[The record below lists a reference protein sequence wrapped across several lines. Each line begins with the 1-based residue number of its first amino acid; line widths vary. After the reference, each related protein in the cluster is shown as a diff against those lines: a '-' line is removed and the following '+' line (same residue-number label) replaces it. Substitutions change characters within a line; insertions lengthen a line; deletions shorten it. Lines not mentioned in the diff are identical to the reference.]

1 MRPTISRNRR
11 RSIFAVALLFTML
24 FQAPLSFACGPFSIE
39 AIFTFTKHPEYPLE
53 RFAAGDI
60 GIVRPSYAR
69 SYLYV
74 AYQYLNGGNFNQA
87 EQHALVDLWKDR
99 LENRGTSGEENW
111 IQPWLTAR
119 KKALPGAAPT
129 IDVYR
134 RREKPNDYDSYL
146 NCHQDAFENAIA
158 ALENRAK
165 ILGLENPALKQWVET
180 QDQVFAN
187 CSEGQH
193 IPDALPADVDGVLR
207 SDRDYQ
213 IASANF
219 YAGNFDV
226 AKSQFEGIAVQA
238 KSPWRT
244 TAPYLVAR
252 TLIRK
257 ASLGPPETKDAS
269 LAQAEDRL
277 NKIIQTPELNSTHD
291 AARRLL
297 NIVRI
302 RLHPEE
308 KMHELGLSLASKNGT
323 GNLKQDLWDY
333 TILLDLLADNGEAH
347 HRSFQPSVDLHGD
360 DLTDWITTFQ
370 SDKPETLDYSLS
382 RWQATSSV
390 PWLIA
395 ALSKIEPKHAKAAM
409 LQDAAARVPSSSPAF
424 ATASFLGVRLHI
436 VAGRFAQARTKLDD
450 LLNKDSSRFNLSA
463 LNELKAQRML
473 VASNL
478 DDFLTFAQR
487 MPAGFAWDESDR
499 QIPVDESEMAEEGKA
514 REAKP
519 LFDSDAGE
527 IINHKMPLTLLNQ
540 AAGNTRLSG
549 NLRRDLTQAVWLR
562 AVLLGD
568 ARTADAL
575 APSLKIM
582 VPELTP
588 LLNEYVG
595 ASEPGAKRFAA
606 IYAWLKFPGLEPV
619 IDTGVGR
626 GTPLNERD
634 SYRDNWWCSAAV
646 STPEPA
652 ETDENKK
659 SADAKPS
666 NKPTPVFLTDVQ
678 RATADKEY
686 AALVA
691 LGVTPNYLCRQVI
704 EWATKN
710 PNDPRVPEALHLA
723 VSTTRYGC
731 TDKQTGRWSKAAYD
745 FLHRRYPN
753 NTWTKQ
759 TPYWFKE

>member
-1 MRPTISRNRR
+1 MRPKKKRYWRK
-11 RSIFAVALLFTML
+11 SIFAVALLVAML
-24 FQAPLSFACGPFSIE
+24 FQAPLAFACGPFSIE
-39 AIFTFTKHPEYPLE
+39 AVFTFTKHPEYPLE
-53 RFAAGDI
+53 KFAAGEI
-60 GIVRPSYAR
+60 GILRPSYAR

-74 AYQYLNGGNFNQA
+74 AYRYFSDGNFNPA
-87 EQHALVDLWKDR
+87 EQQALDDLWKDR

-119 KKALPGAAPT
+119 QKVVPGTSPK

-158 ALENRAK
+158 TLENRSK
-165 ILGLENPALKQWVET
+165 TLGSEGPALKEWVEA

-193 IPDALPADVDGVLR
+193 IPDALPFDADGGLR
-207 SDRDYQ
+207 FDRDYQ

-219 YAGNFDV
+219 YAGNFDI
-226 AKSQFEGIAVQA
+226 AKSQFEAIAVQA
-238 KSPWRT
+238 KSPWRAM
-244 TAPYLVAR
+244 APYLVAR

-257 ASLGPPETKDAS
+257 ASLGPAETKDAS

-277 NKIIQTPELNSTHD
+277 NKILETPELNSTHE

-308 KMHELGLSLASKNGT
+308 KLRELGLSLASKKT
-323 GNLKQDLWDY
+323 SENLKQDLWDY
-333 TILLDLLADNGEAH
+333 TVLLDLFAGDGEAH
-347 HRSFQPSVDLHGD
+347 HRSAQPSADLHGD

-370 SDKPETLDYSLS
+370 SDKPDTLDYSLS

-409 LQDAAARVPSSSPAF
+409 LQAAAAKIPSSSPAF
-424 ATASFLGVRLHI
+424 GSASFFSIRLDI
-436 VAGRFAQARTKLDD
+436 VAGRSAQARTKLDD
-450 LLNKDSSRFNLSA
+450 LLNKHQSRFNLSA
-463 LNELKAQRML
+463 LNLLKEQRTL
-473 VASNL
+473 VTTSL

-499 QIPVDESEMAEEGKA
+499 EIPVDESEMGEEGKPH
-514 REAKP
+514 EAKP
-519 LFDSDAGE
+519 LFDSDAGS
-527 IINHKMPLTLLNQ
+527 ILNQRMPLALLSQ
-540 AAGNTRLSG
+540 ATGNNRLPIH
-549 NLRRDLTQAVWLR
+549 LRRDLTQAVWLR
-562 AVLLGD
+562 SVLLGD
-568 ARTADAL
+568 ARTANAL
-575 APSLKIM
+575 VPTLKVM

-588 LLNEYVG
+588 LLNEYAG

-634 SYRDNWWCSAAV
+634 SYRDNWWCSAVMVA
-646 STPEPA
+646 
-652 ETDENKK
+652 TDETEENQK
-659 SADAKPS
+659 AAGAKAS
-666 NKPTPVFLTDVQ
+666 DKPTPAFLTAAE
-678 RATADKEY
+678 RAAADKEY
-686 AALVA
+686 AALTA
-691 LGVTPNYLCRQVI
+691 LGAAPNYLCRQVI

-710 PNDPRVPEALHLA
+710 PTDPRVPEALHLA
-723 VSTTRYGC
+723 VITTRYGC
-731 TDKQTGRWSKAAYD
+731 TDKQTGRWSKAAHD

-753 NTWTKQ
+753 NTWAKQ

>member
-1 MRPTISRNRR
+1 MRPKMNRNCR
-11 RSIFAVALLFTML
+11 RSIFAIALLVTLL

-39 AIFTFTKHPEYPLE
+39 AVFTFTKHPEYPLE
-53 RFAAGDI
+53 KFAAGEI

-74 AYQYLNGGNFNQA
+74 AYQYFNGGDFKPA
-87 EQHALVDLWKDR
+87 EQQALVDLWKDR

-111 IQPWLTAR
+111 IKPWVTAR
-119 KKALPGAAPT
+119 QKALPGTSPT

-146 NCHQDAFENAIA
+146 NCHEDAFENAIA
-158 ALENRAK
+158 TLENRART
-165 ILGLENPALKQWVET
+165 LGLENPALKQWVEA

-193 IPDALPADVDGVLR
+193 IPDALPADADGGLR
-207 SDRDYQ
+207 FDRDYQ

-219 YAGNFDV
+219 YAGNFDL

-238 KSPWRT
+238 KSAWRT

-257 ASLGPPETKDAS
+257 ASLGPPETKDDS

-277 NKIIQTPELNSTHD
+277 NKILQTPELSSTHN
-291 AARRLL
+291 AAKRLL

-308 KMHELGLSLASKNGT
+308 KLRELGVLLTGKNLSD
-323 GNLKQDLWDY
+323 NLKQDLWDY
-333 TILLDLLADNGEAH
+333 TILLDLFADDGEAH
-347 HRSFQPSVDLHGD
+347 HRSAQPSADLHGD

-390 PWLIA
+390 HWLIA
-395 ALSKIEPKHAKAAM
+395 SLSKIEPRHAKAAL
-409 LQDAAARVPSSSPAF
+409 LQEAAAKVPSSSPAF
-424 ATASFLGVRLHI
+424 GTASFLSVRLDI
-436 VAGRFAQARTKLDD
+436 AAGRSAQARAKLDD
-450 LLNKDSSRFNLSA
+450 LLNKHRSSFNLSA
-463 LNELKAQRML
+463 QNLLKGQRML
-473 VASNL
+473 VTTSL
-478 DDFLTFAQR
+478 DDLLTFAQR
-487 MPAGFAWDESDR
+487 VPAGFAWDESDR
-499 QIPVDESEMAEEGKA
+499 ELPVDESELAEEGKP

-519 LFDSDAGE
+519 LFDSDAGY
-527 IINHKMPLTLLNQ
+527 ILNRRMPLALLSQVPRN
-540 AAGNTRLSG
+540 NILPG
-549 NLRRDLTQAVWLR
+549 NLRRDITQAVWLR

-568 ARTADAL
+568 ARTATAL
-575 APSLKIM
+575 VPTLKVM
-582 VPELTP
+582 VPELAP
-588 LLNEYVG
+588 LLNEY
-595 ASEPGAKRFAA
+595 ASAGDPAAKKFAA

-646 STPEPA
+646 PTTEPD

-659 SADAKPS
+659 LTAAKAS
-666 NKPTPVFLTDVQ
+666 DKPTPVFLTTAE

-686 AALVA
+686 AALFA
-691 LGVTPNYLCRQVI
+691 LGAAPNYLCRQVI

-710 PNDPRVPEALHLA
+710 PTDPRVPEALHLA

-731 TDKQTGRWSKAAYD
+731 SDKQTGKWSKAAHD
-745 FLHRRYPN
+745 LLHQKYPN
-753 NTWTKQ
+753 STWAKQ

>member
-1 MRPTISRNRR
+1 MNSNFR
-11 RSIFAVALLFTML
+11 RSIFAVALLVTML

-39 AIFTFTKHPEYPLE
+39 AVFTFTKHPEYPLE
-53 RFAAGDI
+53 KFAAGEI

-74 AYQYLNGGNFNQA
+74 AYRYFNGGNFNPA
-87 EQHALVDLWKDR
+87 EQQALVDLWRDR
-99 LENRGTSGEENW
+99 LENKGTSGEENW
-111 IQPWLTAR
+111 IQPWVTAR
-119 KKALPGAAPT
+119 QKALPGTSPK

-134 RREKPNDYDSYL
+134 RREQPNDYETYL
-146 NCHQDAFENAIA
+146 NCQQDAFENAIA
-158 ALENRAK
+158 TLENGAK
-165 ILGLENPALKQWVET
+165 TLGLENPTLKQWVEA

-193 IPDALPADVDGVLR
+193 IPNALPADADGLLR
-207 SDRDYQ
+207 FDRDYQ

-226 AKSQFEGIAVQA
+226 AKSQFEAIAVQP
-238 KSPWRT
+238 KSRWRA

-252 TLIRK
+252 TLMRK
-257 ASLGPPETKDAS
+257 ASLGPAETKDAS
-269 LAQAEDRL
+269 LAEAERRL
-277 NKIIQTPELNSTHD
+277 NQILSNPELNSTHD
-291 AARRLL
+291 AAKRLL

-308 KMHELGLSLASKNGT
+308 KLRELGLSLASKT
-323 GNLKQDLWDY
+323 GSDNLKQDLWDY
-333 TILLDLLADNGEAH
+333 TILLDLFAGDGEAH
-347 HRSFQPSVDLHGD
+347 HRSALSASADHGD

-370 SDKPETLDYSLS
+370 SDKPDTLDYSLS

-390 PWLIA
+390 SWLIA
-395 ALSKIEPKHAKAAM
+395 ALSKVEPGHAKAAL
-409 LQDAAARVPSSSPAF
+409 LQDAAGRIPSSSAAF
-424 ATASFLGVRLHI
+424 ATASFLSIRLDI
-436 VAGRFAQARTKLDD
+436 VAGRSAQARTKLND
-450 LLNKDSSRFNLSA
+450 LLNNHRSRFNLSA
-463 LNELKAQRML
+463 LNLLREQRML

-487 MPAGFAWDESDR
+487 LPAGFSWDEDSR
-499 QIPVDESEMAEEGKA
+499 EIPADESEMAEEGKPHV
-514 REAKP
+514 AKP
-519 LFDSDAGE
+519 LFDSDAGY
-527 IINHKMPLTLLNQ
+527 ILNQRMPLALLSQ
-540 AAGNTRLSG
+540 VTGNNRLPG
-549 NLRRDLTQAVWLR
+549 HLRRDITQAAWLR
-562 AVLLGD
+562 SVLLGD
-568 ARTADAL
+568 ARTANSL
-575 APSLKIM
+575 APTLKVM

-595 ASEPGAKRFAA
+595 ASDPAAKKFAA

-646 STPEPA
+646 STPEPDA
-652 ETDENKK
+652 TDEN
-659 SADAKPS
+659 
-666 NKPTPVFLTDVQ
+666 NKPAAAKASGKPAPVFLTAAE

-686 AALVA
+686 TALFA
-691 LGVTPNYLCRQVI
+691 LGAAPNYLCRQVI

-710 PNDPRVPEALHLA
+710 PTDPRVPEALHLA

-731 TDKQTGRWSKAAYD
+731 TDKQTGKWSKAAYD